1 MFRKLLFLAAT
12 LALTP
17 VSVLPA
23 QTRKTE
29 LKTLAGRF
37 PLEVTAE
44 YLGMAGKKTVV
55 RIRLSSPELSK
66 AAASHGL
73 RSFAGELRGT
83 FSRGEEMVQA
93 FRYPV
98 AGDVLDGKTFTY
110 SFLRPLLPGNYR
122 LKLVVADP
130 GGREVGEGTVDL
142 SVPEVG
148 VAFRP
153 EMAPAEVETLPEAE
167 A

>member
-1 MFRKLLFLAAT
+1 MLRKLSFLVGV
-12 LALTP
+12 LALNALW
-17 VSVLPA
+17 LPA
-23 QTRKTE
+23 QTRKAE
-29 LKTLAGRF
+29 LKTPAGRF

-73 RSFAGELRGT
+73 RAFAGELRGT

-110 SFLRPLLPGNYR
+110 SFLRSLLPGNYR
-122 LKLVVADP
+122 LKLVVDDP

-142 SVPEVG
+142 SVRSTASSATRGPTSD
-148 VAFRP
+148 ARSN
-153 EMAPAEVETLPEAE
+153 
-167 A
+167 

>member
-1 MFRKLLFLAAT
+1 MLRKLIFSAGL
-12 LALTP
+12 LALIP
-17 VSVLPA
+17 VSPLPA

-29 LKTLAGRF
+29 IKTPAGRF

-66 AAASHGL
+66 AAASHGV

-83 FSRGEEMVQA
+83 FSRGADMVEA

-98 AGDVLDGKTFTY
+98 AGDVADGKTFTY
-110 SFLRPLLPGNYR
+110 SFLRPVLPGSYR
-122 LKLVVADP
+122 LKLVVA
-130 GGREVGEGTVDL
+130 E
-142 SVPEVG
+142 
-148 VAFRP
+148 
-153 EMAPAEVETLPEAE
+153 
-167 A
+167 